1 MFHYSQLEDLLDEIG
16 ELMDKLSQL
25 DKATDNVRNIT
36 ESIAQSCTDLKP
48 KHNSM
53 SEELERL
60 SRLQEVLRAY
70 VLPRSESEPVCEA
83 SPSPSGVG
91 TLP

>member
-25 DKATDNVRNIT
+25 DKAADNVRSIT

-48 KHNSM
+48 KHDNM

-70 VLPRSESEPVCEA
+70 VLPRSESEPACEA

-91 TLP
+91 TLQ